1 MRLHGRTAHLK
12 EDQMCIAVNTTWR
25 RFVCRVRQRFAIVD
39 MARSSRVG
47 IVVPRKTGLLCW
59 SGMWYSNRFVGLV
72 ACIL

>member
-1 MRLHGRTAHLK
+1 MCLRGGNPGRELLR
-12 EDQMCIAVNTTWR
+12 IRWR
-25 RFVCRVRQRFAIVD
+25 GWFVCRVRQRFAIVD

-47 IVVPRKTGLLCW
+47 IVVPPKTGLLCW